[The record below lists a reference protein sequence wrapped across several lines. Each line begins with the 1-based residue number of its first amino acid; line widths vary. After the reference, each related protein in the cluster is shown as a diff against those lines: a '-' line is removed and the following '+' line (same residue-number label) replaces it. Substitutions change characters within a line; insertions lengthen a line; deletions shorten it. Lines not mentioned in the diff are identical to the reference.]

1 MIKLSDHFSYGK
13 LMRFTISSI
22 IMLVF
27 TSIYGIVDGFFV
39 SNYVGKTEFTAV
51 NFIMPVLLI
60 LGCVGFMFGTGGGA
74 LISKTIGEGDREK
87 ANEYFSS
94 IVYVSILVA
103 IILSLLGIIF
113 LEPIAMLLG
122 AEGDMLEYSVVYGRI
137 ILLALP
143 FYVMQ
148 YEFQCL
154 FATAEKPKL
163 GLYVTAISGF
173 TNMVLDAVFILVFK
187 WGLAGAAIA
196 TAMSQFV
203 GGVIPLIYF
212 ARKNTSLLKLGKFKF
227 NGKIILKTCTNGSSE
242 FMSNVSA
249 SIVGMIFNYQLMQ
262 YAGEDGIAAYGV
274 VMYISMI
281 FQAVFIGYSVGSS
294 PIVSYNYGSNNNE
307 ELKSVLKK
315 SLVIISIFSLIMFI
329 AGETLSKPFTLVF
342 ASYDENLLNMTN
354 KAFKIY
360 SISFLVSGFS
370 IYGSS
375 FFTALNDGFISA
387 LISFLRT
394 FLFQIVALII
404 LPIIFGL
411 NGIWFSIVVAEG
423 LSIIVTITLLIVLK
437 KKYKY

>member
-27 TSIYGIVDGFFV
+27 SSIYGIVDGFFV

-51 NFIMPVLLI
+51 NFIMPVLLV

-74 LISKTIGEGDREK
+74 LISKTIGEGNKEK

-103 IILSLLGIIF
+103 IVLSLLGIVF

-163 GLYVTAISGF
+163 GLYVTAISGC

-329 AGETLSKPFTLVF
+329 AGETLSKPFTLIF

-360 SISFLVSGFS
+360 SLSFLVSGFT

-394 FLFQIVALII
+394 FLFQLASLII
-404 LPIIFGL
+404 LPLIFGL

-423 LSIIVTITLLIVLK
+423 LALIVTLTLLIILK

>member
-27 TSIYGIVDGFFV
+27 SSIYGIVDGFFV

-51 NFIMPVLLI
+51 NFIMPVLLV
-60 LGCVGFMFGTGGGA
+60 LGCIGFMFGTGGGA
-74 LISKTIGEGDREK
+74 LISKTIGEGENEK

-94 IVYVSILVA
+94 VVYVSIFVA
-103 IILSLLGIIF
+103 IILAVLGIVF
-113 LEPIAMLLG
+113 LKPIAIFLG
-122 AEGDMLEYSVVYGRI
+122 AEGDMLKYSLIYGRI

-143 FYVMQ
+143 FYVLQ

-154 FATAEKPKL
+154 LVTAEKPKM
-163 GLYVTAISGF
+163 GLYVTVISGF

-196 TAMSQFV
+196 TAMSQFS
-203 GGVIPLIYF
+203 GGIIPLIYF

-227 NGKIILKTCTNGSSE
+227 NGKVILKVCTNGSSE

-249 SIVGMIFNYQLMQ
+249 SIVGMVYNYQLMK

-274 VMYISMI
+274 VMYICMI

-294 PIVSYNYGSNNNE
+294 PIVSYNYGANNQK

-315 SLVIISIFSLIMFI
+315 SLVIVAIFSFLMFI
-329 AGETLSKPFTLVF
+329 AGETLSKPFTLIF

-360 SISFLVSGFS
+360 SISFLASGFT
-370 IYGSS
+370 IFGSS

-394 FLFQIVALII
+394 FLFQLASLII
-404 LPIIFGL
+404 LPLIFGL

-423 LSIIVTITLLIVLK
+423 LAIIVTMTLLIVLK